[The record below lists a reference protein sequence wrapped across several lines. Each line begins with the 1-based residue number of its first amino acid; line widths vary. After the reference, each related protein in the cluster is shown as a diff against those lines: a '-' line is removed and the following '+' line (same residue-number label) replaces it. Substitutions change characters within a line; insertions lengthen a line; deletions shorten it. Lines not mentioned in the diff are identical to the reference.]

1 MVHQFD
7 GDFVNFAHQPLR
19 SRRSNL
25 TTSAVSQKWLYTTWP
40 TKTWFSLSSRRRPG
54 PMPPIGTGLRG
65 CNPIRLFLHDVSSGD
80 VLNQR
85 MCRLGVFASAI
96 GPGPP

>member
-1 MVHQFD
+1 MI
-7 GDFVNFAHQPLR
+7 R
-19 SRRSNL
+19 SCASVKSISVSPF
-25 TTSAVSQKWLYTTWP
+25 SARHAPPQQIIRH
-40 TKTWFSLSSRRRPG
+40 SREKRESRTATFRQSPWD
-54 PMPPIGTGLRG
+54 PRERG